1 MSILKNSLLG
11 FVVGDAMGVPVE
23 FEERSMLKEY
33 SLAEM
38 VGYGS
43 YDEPS
48 GTWSDDTSMT
58 LATIDS
64 IIEKQNKIL
73 FLLVVSILSILS

>member
-11 FVVGDAMGVPVE
+11 FVVGDAMGVPIE
-23 FEERSMLKEY
+23 FETRETLKEY
-33 SLAEM
+33 PLTEM

-43 YDEPS
+43 YDEPA

-64 IIEKQNKIL
+64 IIKKTK
-73 FLLVVSILSILS
+73 